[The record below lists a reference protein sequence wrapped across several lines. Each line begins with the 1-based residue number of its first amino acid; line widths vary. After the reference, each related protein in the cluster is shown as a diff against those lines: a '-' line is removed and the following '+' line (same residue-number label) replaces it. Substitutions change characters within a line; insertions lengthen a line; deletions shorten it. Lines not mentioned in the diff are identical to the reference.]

1 MEELFLSLNHMD
13 RFMVVASEW
22 GFTEISDPYWRSL
35 MFIISGDEGLFSR
48 RSILVNAEYREI
60 IPEAWFSGEFSGG
73 EQRLLLLAYNL
84 FTNQD
89 YYEQDS
95 DEQLPI
101 SPLDIFSGLDEQ
113 GYALAKN
120 AIDVRLKF

>member
-1 MEELFLSLNHMD
+1 MEELFLSSKHMD
-13 RFMVVASEW
+13 RFMVLASEW
-22 GFTEISDPYWRSL
+22 DFKEISDPYWRSL
-35 MFIISGDEGLFSR
+35 MFIVSGDEQLFSR
-48 RSILVNAEYREI
+48 RKVLVNSEYREI

-73 EQRLLLLAYNL
+73 EQRLLLLAFNL

-89 YYEQDS
+89 CYEQLS
-95 DEQLPI
+95 I

-113 GYALAKN
+113 CYELAKN

>member
-1 MEELFLSLNHMD
+1 MEEMFLSVNHME
-13 RFMVVASEW
+13 RFMVLASELD
-22 GFTEISDPYWRSL
+22 FKDISDPYWRSL
-35 MFIISGDEGLFSR
+35 MFIISGDEQLFSR
-48 RSILVNAEYREI
+48 RAILVNAEYREI
-60 IPEAWFSGEFSGG
+60 ISEAWFNGEFSGG

-89 YYEQDS
+89 YYEQD
-95 DEQLPI
+95 DNEQLYI

-113 GYALAKN
+113 GYELAKN